1 MKRPATSG
9 APLVE
14 QSGIDARISL
24 VRRQWRSFSACMR
37 RTARVKPTL
46 TLALS
51 LAGCATGTG
60 CATGAGAGAGA
71 QPPGAA
77 AILQTAQRAASASAD
92 PVAVKLALWLRA
104 QMPDAASASEIDA
117 FLRANPDWPGRS
129 LLDQR
134 LQQALAVEPDD
145 AVARALCASHRPD
158 TTLSLLRCATALS
171 APGVLLPPGAVA
183 TPALPL
189 SPGTLPAAVATAA
202 SAAWV
207 GGIDDAPHEAEFLR
221 VFGPLPTVADQWR
234 RFDRQEWSGAA
245 AAAARQVARL
255 APAMMPL
262 ASTRLALRRGDTGAD
277 GLAAALRGEAAANP
291 EMLLDLARWLRRHD
305 RDDEA
310 LALWHD
316 RALAAERAA
325 GGARMPAFWRE
336 REALARELL
345 SRQRDADAL
354 FLAHD
359 EVQTDQAVRLD
370 IDFLTGWIE
379 LRRLH
384 AAPDAA
390 QRFAELT
397 RASRSVI
404 TTSRGFYWLG
414 RALDEQGRAAEARDA
429 YARAAARPT
438 SFYGQAAVRL
448 LSPDDDVALAAA
460 IARLRDP
467 AWTPGEAIR
476 FAGLE
481 LARAATLLVAWND
494 PHQARAFLLRLDER
508 ADDDRDHGLGAS
520 FADRLGLPD
529 VAVAI
534 ARGAGRHGLVL
545 AGSGWPAPYIPAS
558 EPSLPAGLALAI
570 MRQESSFDATVVS
583 PAGARGLMQLMPAT
597 ARTVAAMRIDAGTLA
612 DPTINM
618 AIGTTYLDG
627 LLRRFGGTIPYAVAA
642 YNAGPNR
649 VRQWLQQNG
658 DPAAAQPGIAVLANA
673 APNAAMIDWIEMIP
687 FTETRNYVQRVM
699 ENQVVYRARIASAPP
714 GRITWTVTRR

>member
-1 MKRPATSG
+1 
-9 APLVE
+9 
-14 QSGIDARISL
+14 
-24 VRRQWRSFSACMR
+24 MR
-37 RTARVKPTL
+37 RIARAKPTL

-51 LAGCATGTG
+51 LAGCAAATG
-60 CATGAGAGAGA
+60 CATGAGAVGA
-71 QPPGAA
+71 QPASAA
-77 AILQTAQRAASASAD
+77 AVLQTAQRAASAAAD

-104 QMPDAASASEIDA
+104 QMPDAASAGEIDA
-117 FLRANPDWPGRS
+117 FLRANPDWPGRG

-171 APGVLLPPGAVA
+171 APGVLPPPGAA
-183 TPALPL
+183 APALPL
-189 SPGTLPAAVATAA
+189 GPGAVPPAVADAA
-202 SAAWV
+202 RAAWV

-221 VFGPLPTVADQWR
+221 VFGRLPTAVDQWR
-234 RFDRQEWSGAA
+234 RFDRQEWSNAA
-245 AAAARQVARL
+245 AAAARQVTRL

-262 ASTRLALRRGDTGAD
+262 ASTRLALRRGDAGAD
-277 GLAAALRGEAAANP
+277 GLAAALRGEAAGNP
-291 EMLLDLARWLRRHD
+291 AMLLDLARWLRRHD

-316 RALAAERAA
+316 RALAAEAAA
-325 GGARMPAFWRE
+325 GSARMPAFWRE

-345 SRQRDADAL
+345 GRQRDADAL

-359 EVQTDQAVRLD
+359 EVQTDQAIRLD
-370 IDFLTGWIE
+370 ADFLTGWIE

-384 AAPDAA
+384 EAPDAA
-390 QRFAELT
+390 RRFAELSST
-397 RASRSVI
+397 SRSVI
-404 TTSRGFYWLG
+404 TSSRGFYWLG

-438 SFYGQAAVRL
+438 SFYGQAAFRR
-448 LSPDDDVALAAA
+448 LSPGDDGALAAS

-467 AWTPGEAIR
+467 AWTSGEAIR

-494 PHQARAFLLRLDER
+494 PGHARAFLIRLDER
-508 ADDDRDHGLGAS
+508 ADNDRDHGLGAS
-520 FADRLGLPD
+520 LADRLGLPD

-545 AGSGWPAPYIPAS
+545 AEAGWPVPYTPAA
-558 EPSLPAGLALAI
+558 EPALPAGLALAI
-570 MRQESSFDATVVS
+570 MRQESSFDPTVVS
-583 PAGARGLMQLMPAT
+583 PAGAHGLMQLMPAT
-597 ARTVAAMRIDAGTLA
+597 ARTVAAMPIDAGTLA

-658 DPAAAQPGIAVLANA
+658 DPAAIAPPGDA
-673 APNAAMIDWIEMIP
+673 APSTAMIDWIEMIP

-699 ENQVVYRARIASAPP
+699 ENQVVYRARTHAPP
-714 GRITWTVTRR
+714 GRIAWTVTRR